1 MPPRSLLNAQ
11 RDGTLAC
18 KVVAATVFG
27 AYRRDGPCNAGWIR
41 TAATRL
47 CFLLQHGQR
56 KGIFV
61 PLVRLV
67 LLGPHL
73 LPAWPHFREIY
84 VARRL
89 GVYGGEVTA
98 VNQAGIEGLLVKLA
112 AADEEH
118 FLPFGIP
125 CNVQGFLQGMADDG
139 TRGLVIR
146 AAGHHDVGA
155 IAQRP

>member
-67 LLGPHL
+67 LLRSEEHTSELQSRENLVCRL
-73 LPAWPHFREIY
+73 LLEKKKNTIIWADRYAHF
-84 VARRL
+84 
-89 GVYGGEVTA
+89 VTFSPYDGYLYTRFRDGT
-98 VNQAGIEGLLVKLA
+98 VCKIHHDT
-112 AADEEH
+112 DEETI
-118 FLPFGIP
+118 G
-125 CNVQGFLQGMADDG
+125 
-139 TRGLVIR
+139 R
-146 AAGHHDVGA
+146 AG
-155 IAQRP
+155 PE